1 MTPNVKM
8 IGRDKAHGFRRI
20 LQRPYQADG
29 FLQGV
34 MDNYILSSESM
45 TQKIAN
51 SFDFREWL
59 QLEISRCDQDETS
72 GFGNKVQ
79 NLRSAK
85 HRFESHTTPLGRFLL
100 YLPAFIRVVTKIC
113 ELKPDDAS
121 GRSAARFLELVTGE
135 ELLQLALLA
144 DAADEALVLVRMVD
158 VEDVDL
164 SEIPTF
170 VGQFIQRIAALFK
183 QEGALKLGYT
193 RHVLEMMEAGA
204 VSMLIKKSGQARR
217 IRPPSREVIDRCLQ
231 RMKCWCK
238 LAVEVV
244 RTEFPDYS
252 LFCAMGCFALK
263 TGTKSSNESAD
274 VERLAQV
281 FKVSPMGLKDQLERH
296 RPLAEKFQRDMSCGN
311 REAWQETLIR
321 TTNMKGGGYPSDHL
335 SPVVTRHIAWQAAH
349 LEIWQFFMVTYFK
362 IDLYHYIIISLQK
375 YSLSRS

>member
-1 MTPNVKM
+1 MIESSTAEILTPNVKM

-85 HRFESHTTPLGRFLL
+85 HRF
-100 YLPAFIRVVTKIC
+100 TKIC
-113 ELKPDDAS
+113 ELKLDDAS

-183 QEGALKLGYT
+183 EEGALKLGYT

-321 TTNMKGGGYPSDHL
+321 TTNMKGGSYPSDHL
-335 SPVVTRHIAWQAAH
+335 SPVVTRYIAWQAAH

-362 IDLYHYIIISLQK
+362 IDLYYYIISLQK
-375 YSLSRS
+375 YSLSQS